1 MKLNELK
8 VNGEIEYYGRR
19 YLTLEVNPP
28 NIVIKRIEGD
38 YETITVNFYDLV
50 LNPSFKAGKRLKNEL
65 NKETRRY
72 ISNLDNLSDSKR
84 NAVSKRYELI
94 KPVIVLEKA
103 KGGDIKAYYHFI
115 ENFKD
120 YIKEKE
126 EVAKISQKDI
136 IKRISE
142 KQGLSVPTLYR
153 YLYSFK
159 QEEYQFENSGLEGL
173 IPKHGQG
180 QFSYLPS

>member
-126 EVAKISQKDI
+126 EVAKISQKEL
-136 IKRISE
+136 IKRISQ